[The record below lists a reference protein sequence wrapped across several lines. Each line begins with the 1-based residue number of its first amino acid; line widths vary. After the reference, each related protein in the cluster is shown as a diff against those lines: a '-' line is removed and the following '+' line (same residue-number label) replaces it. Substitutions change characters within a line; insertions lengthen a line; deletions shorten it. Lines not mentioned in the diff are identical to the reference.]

1 MSTADEIKKLKEL
14 LDEGVLSQE
23 EFDSEKKKLLGNKKE
38 IKNKPTKS
46 QKEIKLEETL
56 TNIKKSG
63 NKFKEVDENKPIKEV
78 SKISKLNWKH
88 ASPKNKRFRILVAGT
103 FFIISALGIFSD
115 SETSTSS
122 NSSTSNSSASN
133 SSASNSSASNSSTS
147 NSSVC
152 TNWANST
159 SKNAND
165 FGGILGNSSKV
176 LQNAVEG
183 KTTYAEAIN
192 TLNSD
197 VKKLKTIE
205 SRQKNLTPNSENEYS
220 HQMFLLGVDSMIKG
234 LEYAATGLET
244 EYLPTLESG
253 IELMTMGTEQVSKAT
268 DGIKSC

>member
-115 SETSTSS
+115 SETSTS
-122 NSSTSNSSASN
+122 
-133 SSASNSSASNSSTS
+133 SNSSTS